1 MELELRIP
9 FATLLKVALA
19 ILLALIVVKL
29 WPVIL
34 ILIVAV
40 LIAVMFDPLVVW
52 LTRHRVRRP
61 LGVAVVAILLFG
73 SLLLFFAFIVPVISR
88 ELTDLLGQLPR
99 IAQRIATAF
108 PLVAPLLQNVQR
120 QPKILL
126 LTDGLTAGKFAIEG
140 LAAVIFVLVVA
151 VYLLVEGR
159 RAFEWLVSFAPAHNR
174 KRVRQTGH
182 EMSDVVLAYV
192 RGNVITATICAVYV
206 FVVLTAMNIPQALL
220 LAVIA
225 FVFDFVP
232 VLGTIAMT
240 GPAALLALMVSPLR
254 ALLVVAAY
262 LFYHLVENYVIIP
275 HVYGKEMR
283 LSTLTVLVAI
293 AIGGTLQG
301 VIGVILALPTAA
313 AYRIVERIW
322 LQEHLQPDTV
332 ARHEAIEESASSS

>member
-120 QPKILL
+120 QPKVLL
-126 LTDGLTAGKFAIEG
+126 LTGGLTAGKFAIEG
-140 LAAVIFVLVVA
+140 LAAVIFVLVPSTFWWKGGEHSSGWSVSRRHTTA
-151 VYLLVEGR
+151 NASGR
-159 RAFEWLVSFAPAHNR
+159 R
-174 KRVRQTGH
+174 
-182 EMSDVVLAYV
+182 
-192 RGNVITATICAVYV
+192 
-206 FVVLTAMNIPQALL
+206 
-220 LAVIA
+220 
-225 FVFDFVP
+225 
-232 VLGTIAMT
+232 
-240 GPAALLALMVSPLR
+240 
-254 ALLVVAAY
+254 
-262 LFYHLVENYVIIP
+262 
-275 HVYGKEMR
+275 
-283 LSTLTVLVAI
+283 
-293 AIGGTLQG
+293 
-301 VIGVILALPTAA
+301 
-313 AYRIVERIW
+313 
-322 LQEHLQPDTV
+322 DT
-332 ARHEAIEESASSS
+332 R